1 LRRREMLRFRKYK
14 VLWVMAIGSFM
25 ILLLASCVNRTSQDN
40 DADSETNPVKSI
52 KEHSLRNVQKD
63 IIKEVPEE
71 SKPYVG
77 ELELPVNGATGYA
90 SVNLELKDSPASDS
104 KTAGTVHA
112 GAGFQII
119 KEEGDWWFIKRG
131 ESAGWLA
138 HKYSFINLPDVI
150 PSMIYN
156 NTNTYSSKFASSGKS
171 IPDVSNRALYSGKTY
186 NHRLEREEY
195 IMPVLYSM
203 SKKIYKAQQHAL
215 SEGNSLKL
223 YEGFRPYFIQK
234 AVVKGLTELANNDAE
249 VMKGINTPPWG
260 ISWFITD
267 GVSNHQ
273 MGYGIDVSLVKVNSK
288 KEVLIGNYTVNMIE
302 DYTEYTMPTP
312 IHELSGASA
321 IFTSAVTSRNDT
333 AWKNAAF
340 SESMNDAA
348 INLQKYCTSAG
359 LTPLASEWWHFND
372 LDARDETADNISRGE
387 YILTE
392 VYSASPTKN

>member
-1 LRRREMLRFRKYK
+1 MLKFRKHK
-14 VLWVMAIGSFM
+14 VPWVMALGSFM
-25 ILLLASCVNRTSQDN
+25 ILVLASCVNITSRD
-40 DADSETNPVKSI
+40 DTSEINSVNSI
-52 KEHSLRNVQKD
+52 KEHSLRNISGD
-63 IIKEVPEE
+63 TIKEVPEE

-90 SVNLELKDSPASDS
+90 SVNLELKDSPASNS
-104 KTAGTVHA
+104 KAVGTVQA

-131 ESAGWLA
+131 ESAGWLP

-171 IPDVSNRALYSGKTY
+171 IPDVSNQALYSGKTY
-186 NHRLEREEY
+186 NQRLEREEY

-215 SEGNSLKL
+215 SEGNSLIL

-267 GVSNHQ
+267 GISNHQ

-288 KEVLIGNYTVNMIE
+288 KEFLIGNYTVNMIE

-348 INLQKYCTSAG
+348 INLQKYCTSSG